1 MNDAKFDR
9 VLATTALVISIYFC
23 CGNHSHK
30 TYKKRRYP
38 MKGFRIFYRPA
49 KAEIIGTTMEMTK
62 AAIAIIRV
70 TLLSII
76 SSCVFLHSITAVRLA
91 RLSYA
96 TKRVIYGCV

>member
-1 MNDAKFDR
+1 
-9 VLATTALVISIYFC
+9 
-23 CGNHSHK
+23 
-30 TYKKRRYP
+30 

-49 KAEIIGTTMEMTK
+49 KAEIIGTKMEMTK

-96 TKRVIYGCV
+96 TKRVIYGCVYRGRLQSGASQMASLNTAFFIGGEEGDLSMG